1 LRKHFQTDAISA
13 DQARGLRRGYLGGVD
28 FVDAQLGRLLD
39 VLEAT
44 GQRDGTVVAYAS
56 DHGEMLGKFGM
67 WWKCSMYED
76 SVRVPLIVS
85 GPGFPSR
92 ERSSTPVSLL
102 DVQATMFH
110 ATGAARPA
118 HWWGTPLQHIPV
130 NNRDRVT
137 LSEYHGHGTRA
148 GSFMIRKGPWKLL
161 MHEDAPDQLFNLDT
175 DPDELVNAFRDRPDV
190 ATELEGELRTRC
202 TPEVEFQRAS
212 AHERYQLE
220 RLRIADA

>member
-1 LRKHFQTDAISA
+1 M
-13 DQARGLRRGYLGGVD
+13 
-28 FVDAQLGRLLD
+28 
-39 VLEAT
+39 
-44 GQRDGTVVAYAS
+44 YA
-56 DHGEMLGKFGM
+56 
-67 WWKCSMYED
+67 D